1 MAVGVSD
8 DDTPNLSTQRTRGFQ
23 LMLMPDDGVATRGD
37 SWYIAVATDRPGLA
51 QKLKQIGPISL
62 HSL

>member
-1 MAVGVSD
+1 
-8 DDTPNLSTQRTRGFQ
+8 
-23 LMLMPDDGVATRGD
+23 MLMPDDDVATRGD

-62 HSL
+62 HSP

>member
-8 DDTPNLSTQRTRGFQ
+8 DDTPNLSTQRTRGLQ
-23 LMLMPDDGVATRGD
+23 LMLMPDDGVATSGD